1 MRTIKEIRK
10 LTGLPQRIF
19 AEKYEIPFNT
29 LRSWE
34 AAPESSKHRKCP
46 EYVVKLLEFK
56 VLYDLNQNVSGSRD
70 TDEEIKN
77 RSDVK
82 CTIRNLQG
90 MQKT

>member
-34 AAPESSKHRKCP
+34 ADPESSKHRKCP

-56 VLYDLNQNVSGSRD
+56 VIYDLNQNVFGFLD
-70 TDEEIKN
+70 
-77 RSDVK
+77 SDGEV
-82 CTIRNLQG
+82 
-90 MQKT
+90 

>member
-56 VLYDLNQNVSGSRD
+56 VLYDLNPNVSGSRD
-70 TDEEIKN
+70 TNEEI
-77 RSDVK
+77 
-82 CTIRNLQG
+82 
-90 MQKT
+90 